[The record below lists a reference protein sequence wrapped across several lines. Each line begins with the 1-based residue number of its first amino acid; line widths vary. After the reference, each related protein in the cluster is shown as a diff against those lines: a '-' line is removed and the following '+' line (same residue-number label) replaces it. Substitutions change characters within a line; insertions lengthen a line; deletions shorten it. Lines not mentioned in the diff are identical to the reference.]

1 MNSFKWRSVSC
12 DDIADFFQ
20 VKVTGMTKRLL
31 HVRVRDLAFVHYRI
45 QSDLARFVRVLTCST
60 SRHIVQPF
68 ETLTRDL
75 PSFLPRDSANLR
87 TANTATTALKKIM
100 TEEPF
105 ASRFP

>member
-75 PSFLPRDSANLR
+75 PSFLPRIRESPDGQHRDNGSQ
-87 TANTATTALKKIM
+87 KIM